1 MDGKDGNAATEQ
13 IEQHLLYYKAM
24 ADSDAD
30 IERFDGYLR
39 TLRETGDNAKL
50 DDPVDESIRAVF
62 SAVLDNGFDPWAIDL
77 DEFVRVYSAK
87 VAGGRFDMVVAG
99 SLLLMAWKVL
109 NAQSDRLRLIA
120 EPPEPEVLEED
131 FAFEDEDPMV
141 VPDIVLRASYARDVP
156 RRVTMKDIL
165 DAFEGAREEAEIARA
180 REISREKLK
189 NREPLKFDNKAHR
202 EDDERT
208 VEKVYERIKSMG
220 AGPMPITEFYSGDVE
235 QNITVFVSVLHLVR
249 NGLLD
254 VSQTELPYGEITVQI
269 KAPEARAPVAE
280 AAVN

>member
-1 MDGKDGNAATEQ
+1 
-13 IEQHLLYYKAM
+13 
-24 ADSDAD
+24 
-30 IERFDGYLR
+30 
-39 TLRETGDNAKL
+39 
-50 DDPVDESIRAVF
+50 
-62 SAVLDNGFDPWAIDL
+62 
-77 DEFVRVYSAK
+77 
-87 VAGGRFDMVVAG
+87 
-99 SLLLMAWKVL
+99 
-109 NAQSDRLRLIA
+109 
-120 EPPEPEVLEED
+120 
-131 FAFEDEDPMV
+131 
-141 VPDIVLRASYARDVP
+141 
-156 RRVTMKDIL
+156 MKDIL

-269 KAPEARAPVAE
+269 KAPEARVPVAE